1 MRGAFIVL
9 CFVLPAVS
17 ASAATIFKCK
27 DASGVLQ
34 YQEKPCTKETQP
46 VSSWASKSGGVVEET
61 VDGSSSGPYV
71 IGQGRGGHYFI
82 DGSVNDQFLNFVID
96 TGASMVTL
104 PIGIATSAG
113 IKCQERAAMKTG
125 NGLSQVCTA
134 TIAKLT
140 FGHFV
145 IRNVSALLAPNL
157 DQPLLGMNVLRQ
169 FRVEQDE
176 GQMRL
181 MKKY

>member
-1 MRGAFIVL
+1 MRYTCLFL
-9 CFVLPAVS
+9 CVIATALP
-17 ASAATIFKCK
+17 ASAATVFKCK
-27 DASGVLQ
+27 DAAGELR
-34 YQEKPCTKETQP
+34 YQEKPCTKDSEAI
-46 VSSWASKSGGVVEET
+46 SSWASKSDGVVE
-61 VDGSSSGPYV
+61 DGPEGTLSGPLI

-82 DGSVNDQFLNFVID
+82 DGTVNDQFLNFVVD
-96 TGASMVTL
+96 TGATMVTL
-104 PIGIATSAG
+104 PLSLATSAG
-113 IKCQERAAMKTG
+113 IKCQENGTMRTG
-125 NGLSQVCTA
+125 NGVTQVCKA

-140 FGHFV
+140 FGRFV